1 MDLLSVNRNNLR
13 PKSAYAKSTNAK
25 SSRPGARFSSFSLA
39 SGVSFLTLAA
49 SLVFAPGLNDAAF
62 AAGATPS
69 GGQFAAGA
77 GAIAPTANGLS
88 ITQSTSRGIIDWQSF
103 SIGQG
108 NTVNI
113 VNGSGATLNRVTG
126 GNISNIAGSLTSTG
140 SVYVI
145 NPAGIV
151 VMPTGQVVTT
161 GSFVAS
167 TRDISDSSFMAGGAQ
182 NFKGAS
188 SGTVVNQGSITSTNG
203 DVILVG
209 QSVTNSGQIS
219 APNGT
224 VGLAAG
230 DDILLQPSSDPEIV
244 INAGTGDA
252 TNSGNIAAAQAE
264 LAAAGG
270 NVYALATNNGGVI
283 RATGS
288 ATKDG
293 HVYLTAGGNVTVT
306 GTVSAT
312 NADGSGGTVKAIAGN
327 AGGLLSVTGAI
338 NLSAV
343 AASAKGGTA
352 TLTGNTVNIGSTAII
367 SANGGTDGGTI
378 FIGGDRHGGTD
389 PSVALSATPIPN
401 AQYTTVSAGANIAAN
416 GGYVAGTLLGG
427 AGNGGNVVVWSNI
440 STSYAGAISAQGGPS
455 GGNGGF
461 VEVSG
466 EQLAFTGTVNTAA
479 SSGVAGTLLLDPDD
493 VTIISS
499 TDNSGVLTTGN
510 TNESVSG
517 GTFTP
522 TGTGNTA
529 APAQGGA
536 NSSYILNTIIDT
548 ALASNNVVIN
558 TGSLTDG
565 NTGSGNV
572 HFGTANGNIGSNAA
586 PLYWTSNSSLT
597 INALGTIDTIGGAP
611 TSATGT
617 SAAGGTAA
625 GNLILIETTGTG
637 SITMKAGGNGLAS
650 GATAITWGAPIVAA
664 GGTVTLETT
673 AANDEVIISN
683 FTGQINNTYVSSSAP
698 GNIML
703 IGDNI
708 RFGSGNN
715 FSGTV
720 STTGDVIVE
729 PATSGPMIVGNTSS
743 QGPLDSGNTATI
755 DSKSLTLITAN
766 TLVLGGSNVTN
777 LKLESTTAG
786 GSNGISVPNV
796 SNLELI
802 ATGGTTNGMQSVS
815 QDALSPL
822 TVGSAGTGG
831 LSIMTSGT
839 VSMADFYNTFGSL
852 AIQQVS
858 GGSGGAI
865 AVQGDTTNTN
875 TGTLNIGTV
884 GEAGTGYVVS
894 GITAPNAAVTLLN
907 IGTTTQDTAAA
918 AAISA
923 NSLILEGGANGN
935 YTSYLNFDG
944 SSHNYSGTLNG
955 SYTLNNT
962 SNAISNIAGSVS
974 TLSLTN
980 NAALT
985 VATLSDNMTTLTQ
998 NSGNQI
1004 NSTSFSGI
1012 TGTGA
1017 ITVVDNGL
1025 LTIANGA
1032 PIVTPGGNVLLEDQT
1047 FTNSDGTSAFNV
1059 SGAGN
1064 YWRVYSQ
1071 DPRNDSDGA
1080 LDATTG
1086 ATHASFV
1093 QYAAPNTYGDPG
1105 AATTFTNA
1113 NAVLTATGNY
1123 GNGTGNGFLYSVSP
1137 TVTESVSNSFSKV
1150 YDGTT
1155 TYTGSGASENLNYNA
1170 QVVKLGANTVT
1181 NLGAGGVADT
1191 VTLNKTAAMTLPQ
1204 SSFYPSPNAGSYNLS
1219 TLPGVSISLASA
1231 VDTNNVTVY
1240 GYSVSPNV
1248 SATATITKALL
1259 TVTGTK
1265 VYDTTNGFAT
1275 NQLTATGVD
1284 GEIVTLSNGGGTSS
1298 SPNASTYTGANSTL
1312 SNLAIGTVTAGGS
1325 SANTSPLASNY
1336 NLPTTGTLTITQAP
1350 VSITGSKSYNGST
1363 SAPSSTFST
1372 TLTGVYAADAL
1383 DVALSGSGTLGSP
1396 NASVLNG
1403 YSSANTGTT
1412 NLSLTGLTLGAGTNG
1427 NASGN
1432 YVLTSGTYTV
1442 TKAALTLTPVAVTT
1456 QYNAT
1461 TLNNTT
1467 YSDTLSNYT
1476 ISGFQNNETATG
1488 DGLAL
1493 SGSMA
1498 FTVGGT
1504 PTAVRNAGTY
1514 NQGAGT
1520 LALTTTNGNYSL
1532 NFTNPTPNNYVI
1544 TQAPVTV
1551 SGTKIY
1557 DSTTTASY
1565 STFTSPV
1572 PVSVATG
1579 VLAADTGDVTITA
1592 SGSATLGSANAGS
1605 YSTANGASSVSNG
1618 ITLNTL
1624 GITLSGSAAGNYSLV
1639 GATYTVTKA
1648 PLTIT
1653 AVTQTKVYDGT
1664 TTSTGAPTITAGSLQ
1679 GSDTLTGLSQSYG
1692 SPNVLGTN
1700 LSTLSV
1706 NGGYTLANS
1715 NDYTVTLVTAPGT
1728 ITQAALT
1735 LTPVAV
1741 TTQYNAT
1748 TLNNTT
1754 YSDTLSNY
1762 AISGF
1767 QNGESAAGDGLALSG
1782 AMAFTVGGTPTA
1794 VRNAATYNQGAG
1806 TLALTTTNGNYSLNF
1821 TNPVP
1826 HNYVITQAP
1835 VTVSGSKTYDGSATA
1850 SYSTFT
1856 SPVPVSVATGVLAAD
1871 SGNVT
1876 ITASGSATLGAANAG
1891 SYSTAN
1897 GASSVSNG
1905 MTLNGLGITL
1915 NGSAAGNYYL
1925 AGATYTI
1932 APVVLTVT
1940 NASGGKVYDGTTA
1953 VPAVDLTL
1961 LSNLQNGDTLGGTGA
1976 HALTISGTGLIT
1988 SANVGTYTGGASTFS
2003 VAGLTLN
2010 GADAGNY
2017 TLGAGSFTV
2026 TSAPLTITAVTQ
2038 TKTYDGTTT
2047 STGTPTI
2054 TAGSLKGSD
2063 TLTGL
2068 SQFYTSPN
2076 VLGTNNSTLSV
2087 GSGYTLANSGNY
2099 NVTLASAPGT
2109 ITPEAIVITAVPTTK
2124 TYDGTP
2130 SSPGTP
2136 VVTSG
2141 IIYPADPGTLT
2152 QTYGGPN
2159 AGTGL
2164 TLTPTGTF
2172 TNSTNY
2178 TVTYV
2183 PVMTGVINPAPL
2195 TLSGT
2200 RVYDGQTDAS
2210 GSILTASGEIPGD
2223 PTLTVSGTGTVGT
2236 DNVGTTPL
2244 ASLGSLTLVGSGS
2257 GNYTISNG
2265 TVTITPAQLVLAA
2278 VNTTKVYDGGVSS
2291 NGTPVVTGLIG
2302 SDTIS
2307 ALTQTYNSRNV
2318 LGTNGSTL
2326 TVSPGYTITDGN
2338 GGGNYTVVAITS
2350 PGTITP
2356 EPITVI
2362 GTPVSKPYDR
2372 TPGSPGVPIIINGR
2386 LYGPD
2391 IGIFTE
2397 TYGGP
2402 NAGTNLTLTP
2412 TGTITDGNGG
2422 GNYVVTYVPVTTGTI
2437 TPLPVILFGT
2447 RVYDSTTNAAASI
2460 LTFTNDLDGSNLTLS
2475 GTGTLIAPT
2484 VGLEPISSFTGL
2496 ALGGSAAGNY
2506 TLAGAIGNVQVTPV
2520 APTQVLVP
2528 LNQTASGVSEV
2539 PSDFTIYDGGILYVK
2554 SSQNG
2559 IVTGTIATIDGQAYQ
2574 PDNQLGCTLSATG
2587 ACVESGIAP
2596 TAGRAPAGA
2605 R

>member
-1 MDLLSVNRNNLR
+1 MDLLSVNRNCLR
-13 PKSAYAKSTNAK
+13 PKSAHAKSTNTK
-25 SSRPGARFSSFSLA
+25 SSRAGGCFRSFSLA
-39 SGVSFLTLAA
+39 SGVSFLALSA
-49 SLVFAPGLNDAAF
+49 SLAFAPNLSSAF

-77 GAIAPTANGLS
+77 GAIVPTANGLS
-88 ITQSTSRGIIDWQSF
+88 IAQSTSRGIIDWQSF

-108 NTVNI
+108 NAVNI
-113 VNGSGATLNRVTG
+113 ANGSGATLNRVTG

-167 TRDISDSSFMAGGAQ
+167 TRDVSNSSFMAGGAQ
-182 NFKGAS
+182 NFKGTS
-188 SGTVVNQGSITSTNG
+188 NGTVVNQGSITSANG

-219 APNGT
+219 APKGT

-230 DDILLQPSSDPEIV
+230 DDILLQPSSDPEIT

-312 NADGSGGTVKAIAGN
+312 NADGSGGTVKAIAG
-327 AGGLLSVTGAI
+327 GTTGTLSVAGAV
-338 NLSAV
+338 NVSAIS
-343 AASAKGGTA
+343 ATAKGGTA

-367 SANGGTDGGTI
+367 SANGGTDGGNI

-389 PSVALSATPIPN
+389 PSVALSVTPIPN

-416 GGYVAGTLLGG
+416 GGWVAGTLLGA

-440 STSYAGAISAQGGPS
+440 STDYAGAISAQGGAS

-466 EQLAFTGTVNTAA
+466 EQLAFTGTVNTLAPLGA
-479 SSGVAGTLLLDPDD
+479 AGTLLLDPSD
-493 VTIISS
+493 VTIVSNTDTNGTTATTHESASS
-499 TDNSGVLTTGN
+499 PYN
-510 TNESVSG
+510 
-517 GTFTP
+517 P
-522 TGTGNTA
+522 TGTGTTA
-529 APAQGGA
+529 SPGN
-536 NSSYILNTIIDT
+536 NSSYILNTDIDA
-548 ALASNNVVIN
+548 ALQNGNVVIN
-558 TGSLTDG
+558 TGSLGDG
-565 NTGSGNV
+565 NTGSGSI
-572 HFGTANGNIGSNAA
+572 HFGTPAGQTPGTNAA

-597 INALGTIDTIGGAP
+597 LNALGTIDENGGAP

-617 SAAGGTAA
+617 SSLPAAINASATGQ
-625 GNLILIETTGTG
+625 LIVTTGTG
-637 SITMKAGGNGLAS
+637 NITFNAGGNGVT
-650 GATAITWGAPIVAA
+650 GATATVITLIAPIVANGGTITLA
-664 GGTVTLETT
+664 ATTANYQVSTSSSITNTYQTAAAPGNVVLQADNVRLGSANPYTGTVT
-673 AANDEVIISN
+673 
-683 FTGQINNTYVSSSAP
+683 
-698 GNIML
+698 
-703 IGDNI
+703 
-708 RFGSGNN
+708 
-715 FSGTV
+715 
-720 STTGDVIVE
+720 TTGDVIVR
-729 PATSGPMIVGNTSS
+729 PFSSTMTVGNNNSTSAGNPYAS
-743 QGPLDSGNTATI
+743 QNTVTI
-755 DSKSLTLITAN
+755 DNASIQNISAN
-766 TLVLGGSNVTN
+766 TLVLGSPNITS
-777 LKLESTTAG
+777 LTLESSTIFSGNAG
-786 GSNGISVPNV
+786 IQVGNGANNV
-796 SNLELI
+796 GNGTNLELLS
-802 ATGGTTNGMQSVS
+802 GGSIS
-815 QDALSPL
+815 QDSITPIF
-822 TVGSAGTGG
+822 VAGNSTNTNNYNNGG
-831 LSIMTSGT
+831 LSVMAGGA
-839 VSMADFYNTFGSL
+839 VSLPNFLNEFGSL
-852 AIQQVS
+852 AIQA
-858 GGSGGAI
+858 GGNTV
-865 AVQGDTTNTN
+865 VQGNTTSDN
-875 TGTLNIGTV
+875 TGTFNIGTV
-884 GEAGTGYVVS
+884 GLAGTGYVVS
-894 GITAPNAAVTLLN
+894 GITAPSSSVTLIN
-907 IGTTTQDTAAA
+907 VGSTTQGTTAGAQ
-918 AAISA
+918 ISA
-923 NSLILEGGANGN
+923 SNLILEGAATGPYATYGN
-935 YTSYLNFDG
+935 YSNP
-944 SSHNYSGTLNG
+944 GTTTTYPGPFNG
-955 SYTLNNT
+955 SYTLNNIN
-962 SNAISNIAGSVS
+962 NAISNIAGSVS

-980 NAALT
+980 NPVNLTNGSLT
-985 VATLSDNMTTLTQ
+985 VAANLSDNLDTLTQ

-1004 NSTSFSGI
+1004 NATSFSGI
-1012 TGTGA
+1012 TATGTGLTA
-1017 ITVVDNGL
+1017 GQAAVTIVDNGKL
-1025 LTIANGA
+1025 IIAANPTVGSPMITAAAGTI
-1032 PIVTPGGNVLLEDQT
+1032 ILEDGSPSYGTGTVAANTGFINQ
-1047 FTNSDGTSAFNV
+1047 DGATAFSV
-1059 SGAGN
+1059 TGAGN
-1064 YWRVYSQ
+1064 YWRIYSQ
-1071 DPRNDSDGA
+1071 DPRNDVDGG
-1080 LDATTG
+1080 LDNTTPTTG
-1086 ATHASFV
+1086 ASFV
-1093 QYAAPNTYGDPG
+1093 QYG
-1105 AATTFTNA
+1105 AANYYGAPTANGNGTGSGALASPFTNA
-1113 NAVLTATGNY
+1113 NSVLSASSTAAVNNGNAAI
-1123 GNGTGNGFLYSVSP
+1123 TGNGFLYTVVP
-1137 TVTESVSNSFSKV
+1137 AVTETGTANLTKV
-1150 YDGTT
+1150 YDGN
-1155 TYTGSGASENLNYNA
+1155 SNYN
-1170 QVVKLGANTVT
+1170 
-1181 NLGAGGVADT
+1181 GGVGNTTLTYSSVTGAINGDT
-1191 VTLNKTAAMTLPQ
+1191 VSLTQPTVPNSNLYQGNVNVGTYSALTISGVTVSTTA
-1204 SSFYPSPNAGSYNLS
+1204 
-1219 TLPGVSISLASA
+1219 SLTHDA
-1231 VDTNNVTVY
+1231 NNVTAY
-1240 GYSVSPNV
+1240 GYTVSPTPTYTAAITPKPVTV
-1248 SATATITKALL
+1248 SGSRAYNGLTDASSSVLGSIASQEISGDPVLTITG
-1259 TVTGTK
+1259 TGS
-1265 VYDTTNGFAT
+1265 VA
-1275 NQLTATGVD
+1275 
-1284 GEIVTLSNGGGTSS
+1284 
-1298 SPNASTYTGANSTL
+1298 SPNASAIAQALTTSNGLVTGL
-1312 SNLAIGTVTAGGS
+1312 S
-1325 SANTSPLASNY
+1325 
-1336 NLPTTGTLTITQAP
+1336 
-1350 VSITGSKSYNGST
+1350 
-1363 SAPSSTFST
+1363 
-1372 TLTGVYAADAL
+1372 
-1383 DVALSGSGTLGSP
+1383 LSG
-1396 NASVLNG
+1396 
-1403 YSSANTGTT
+1403 TG
-1412 NLSLTGLTLGAGTNG
+1412 
-1427 NASGN
+1427 SGN
-1432 YVLTSGTYTV
+1432 YAIVSGALTINQ
-1442 TKAALTLTPVAVTT
+1442 AQLTLTPVAVTT

-1467 YSDTLSNYT
+1467 YSDTLANYT
-1476 ISGFQNNETATG
+1476 ISGFQNNETAG
-1488 DGLAL
+1488 GINLAL

-1504 PTAVRNAGTY
+1504 ATAVKDVATY
-1514 NQGAGT
+1514 NQGVGT
-1520 LALTTTNGNYSL
+1520 LALTSTNSNYSL

-1544 TQAPVTV
+1544 TP
-1551 SGTKIY
+1551 
-1557 DSTTTASY
+1557 
-1565 STFTSPV
+1565 
-1572 PVSVATG
+1572 
-1579 VLAADTGDVTITA
+1579 
-1592 SGSATLGSANAGS
+1592 
-1605 YSTANGASSVSNG
+1605 
-1618 ITLNTL
+1618 
-1624 GITLSGSAAGNYSLV
+1624 
-1639 GATYTVTKA
+1639 A

-1664 TTSTGAPTITAGSLQ
+1664 TASTGTPTITAGSLQ

-1767 QNGESAAGDGLALSG
+1767 QNGESAAGDGLVLSG